1 MPTLAV
7 ADRIA
12 LETEPRSP
20 FMRVLGF
27 VERSHARACAALLA
41 LALVCFLPGFVS
53 LMPMDRDEPRFAQA
67 SKQMLESGDFVDIR
81 VQDEARHKKPVGIHW
96 MQSAAVAA
104 AEAVGVPEARTTIA
118 LYRVPSLVG
127 ALGVVLLTYW
137 AGLAFAG
144 RREAFLAGAFMAAS
158 LVLMTEARLAKTDA
172 MLTACSVAVM
182 GGLARAYLAR
192 GVGRLPGA
200 TVAIF
205 WAALAVGILVKG
217 PLVLMFAALCA
228 LVLSVCERSPRWL
241 LALRP
246 ALGVVLTVAIVA
258 PWFLAIAVKTGG
270 AYYTA
275 AVGDDLLGK
284 VAAGQQNHW
293 APPGY
298 YLAAFFATFWPAAAL
313 AAMAAPFAW
322 RQRRD
327 DAFAFLLAWIVP
339 SWIIFEAVST
349 KLPHYVLPL
358 YPAIAIATAMAIRA
372 GAVGPK
378 SRGAKALA
386 LAMPFVP
393 IGIALVLG
401 YGAWKLD
408 GVVPAAGLVV
418 LAAATVTAIA
428 GWRLFMSDDAQ
439 GAAMTGVAAAALVA
453 VGAFGLLQP
462 QLASLR
468 LSERLAEVARRVDCP
483 EPRLGTFG
491 YREMSL
497 VFLTRTD
504 LRLLDDARQAAA
516 FAGAGGCR
524 VIFVE
529 SRREPA
535 FVEELAQRGLTL
547 APAQR
552 LAGFNMNGGRR
563 LDIAAYVV
571 KP

>member
-20 FMRVLGF
+20 LMPVLSF

-41 LALVCFLPGFVS
+41 LALLCFLPGFVS

-67 SKQMLESGDFVDIR
+67 SKQMLESGDFIDIR
-81 VQDEARHKKPVGIHW
+81 VQDEARHKKPAGIHW
-96 MQSAAVAA
+96 MQSAVVAA
-104 AEAVGVPEARTTIA
+104 AEAAGVPEARTTIA
-118 LYRVPSLVG
+118 LYRIPSLVG

-192 GVGRLPGA
+192 GVGRLPGPA
-200 TVAIF
+200 VAIF

-217 PLVLMFAALCA
+217 PLVLMFAGLCA
-228 LVLSVCERSPRWL
+228 VVLSVRERSPRWL
-241 LALRP
+241 LGLRP
-246 ALGVVLTVAIVA
+246 ALGLVLTVAIVA
-258 PWFLAIAVKTGG
+258 PWFVAIAVKSGG

-298 YLAAFFATFWPAAAL
+298 YLGAFFATFWPSAAL

-322 RQRRD
+322 RQRHD

-339 SWIIFEAVST
+339 SWLIFEAVST

-378 SRGAKALA
+378 SWGARALA
-386 LAMPFVP
+386 LAIPFVP
-393 IGIALVLG
+393 IGVALVLG

-408 GVVPAAGLVV
+408 GVVPAAGLVL
-418 LAAATVTAIA
+418 LAAAAAA
-428 GWRLFMSDDAQ
+428 GVVAWRLLTRDDAL
-439 GAAMTGVAAAALVA
+439 GAGMTGVAAAALLS
-453 VGAFGLLQP
+453 VGALGLVQRELSSLRASP
-462 QLASLR
+462 RLAALARSVGCAEPRLASL
-468 LSERLAEVARRVDCP
+468 
-483 EPRLGTFG
+483 G

-497 VFLTRTD
+497 VFLTRTN
-504 LRLLDDARQAAA
+504 LRLVEHPAEAAD
-516 FAGAGGCR
+516 FIGAGGCR
-524 VIFVE
+524 LVFVE
-529 SRREPA
+529 SRPEPA
-535 FVEELAQRGLTL
+535 FLEELARRGLAISPT
-547 APAQR
+547 AR
-552 LAGFNMNGGRR
+552 VAGVNINGGRR
-563 LDIAAYVV
+563 IDVAAYVV

>member
-1 MPTLAV
+1 
-7 ADRIA
+7 
-12 LETEPRSP
+12 
-20 FMRVLGF
+20 
-27 VERSHARACAALLA
+27 
-41 LALVCFLPGFVS
+41 
-53 LMPMDRDEPRFAQA
+53 
-67 SKQMLESGDFVDIR
+67 
-81 VQDEARHKKPVGIHW
+81 
-96 MQSAAVAA
+96 
-104 AEAVGVPEARTTIA
+104 
-118 LYRVPSLVG
+118 
-127 ALGVVLLTYW
+127 
-137 AGLAFAG
+137 
-144 RREAFLAGAFMAAS
+144 
-158 LVLMTEARLAKTDA
+158 
-172 MLTACSVAVM
+172 
-182 GGLARAYLAR
+182 
-192 GVGRLPGA
+192 
-200 TVAIF
+200 
-205 WAALAVGILVKG
+205 VK
-217 PLVLMFAALCA
+217 
-228 LVLSVCERSPRWL
+228 S
-241 LALRP
+241 
-246 ALGVVLTVAIVA
+246 
-258 PWFLAIAVKTGG
+258 GG

-298 YLAAFFATFWPAAAL
+298 YLTAFFATFWPAAAL
-313 AAMAAPFAW
+313 AAIAAPFAW
-322 RQRRD
+322 RKRRD

-339 SWIIFEAVST
+339 SWLVFEAVST

-378 SRGAKALA
+378 SLGAKALA
-386 LAMPFVP
+386 LAIPFVP

-418 LAAATVTAIA
+418 LAAAAVTAIA

-439 GAAMTGVAAAALVA
+439 GAAMTGVAAAVLVA

-462 QLASLR
+462 HLASLR
-468 LSERLAEVARRVDCP
+468 LSGRLAEVARRVDCS

-516 FAGAGGCR
+516 FAGGGGCR

-552 LAGFNMNGGRR
+552 LAGFNINGGRR